1 MATINA
7 TVNISSSIMSYSTS
21 IRKTMTMNK
30 AGRNSGLNL
39 TTGLSSKR
47 YTATT
52 QVILQTYNDV
62 AVTSGGANKVYI
74 RNTGSDKAEHFKIT
88 LADTTDDVEE
98 IGRLYAGDW
107 MFIPWDCDL
116 THATADS
123 SIEIEAVGHETIIE
137 YALFHNGET
146 LPTSG
151 D

>member
-74 RNTGSDKAEHFKIT
+74 RNTGSSSVEFFYVA
-88 LADTTDDVEE
+88 LNNSAAASDTTET
-98 IGRLYAGDW
+98 IGKLYGGDW
-107 MFIPWDCDL
+107 MLIPWK
-116 THATADS
+116 ATAATTHDIVVAPS
-123 SIEIEAVGHETIIE
+123 TTDEMSLE
-137 YALFHNGET
+137 YMVFQE
-146 LPTSG
+146 
-151 D
+151 

>member
-98 IGRLYAGDW
+98 IGRLYGGDW
-107 MFIPWDCDL
+107 MLMPWE
-116 THATADS
+116 AASAD
-123 SIEIEAVGHETIIE
+123 
-137 YALFHNGET
+137 HNIYVQPSTVEPMT
-146 LPTSG
+146 LEFMIFFE
-151 D
+151 

>member
-1 MATINA
+1 MATTKA
-7 TVNISSSIMSYSTS
+7 TISISSDIMSYPTS

-30 AGRNSGLNL
+30 AGRNSGLEL

-88 LADTTDDVEE
+88 LADTTDAVEE
-98 IGRLYAGDW
+98 IGRLYGGDW
-107 MFIPWDCDL
+107 MLMPWEAASAD
-116 THATADS
+116 HNIYVQPSTA
-123 SIEIEAVGHETIIE
+123 EVM
-137 YALFHNGET
+137 T
-146 LPTSG
+146 LEFMIFFE
-151 D
+151 

>member
-7 TVNISSSIMSYSTS
+7 TVNISSSIMSYATS

-88 LADTTDDVEE
+88 LADTTDAVEE
-98 IGRLYAGDW
+98 IGRLYGGDW
-107 MFIPWDCDL
+107 MLMPWE
-116 THATADS
+116 AASAD
-123 SIEIEAVGHETIIE
+123 
-137 YALFHNGET
+137 HNIYVQPSTVESMT
-146 LPTSG
+146 LEFMIFFE
-151 D
+151 